1 MEEHVGLRA
10 KTQAYLMDEDT
21 EHKKGKGTKTGVI
34 KRELMF
40 KIIKIVNLMMKSY

>member
-1 MEEHVGLRA
+1 
-10 KTQAYLMDEDT
+10 MDEDT

-40 KIIKIVNLMMKSY
+40 KIIKIVNLIMKSY